1 MSDTEYKVGYGKPAL
16 YTAQEGRAFS
26 QPARSAAENL
36 AALLVDGLKKPV
48 TVTENRRRRK
58 GTVRE
63 AVVSHPIER
72 LRTQVLSE
80 MTCKSP
86 G

>member
-1 MSDTEYKVGYGKPAL
+1 MASRRCTPVS
-16 YTAQEGRAFS
+16 GRAS
-26 QPARSAAENL
+26 LQPTGAVGRGKIL
-36 AALLVDGLKKPV
+36 RHCWYGLKKPV
-48 TVTENRRRRK
+48 NVTENRRCRK

-63 AVVSHPIER
+63 AVVSQPIER